1 MSTAASAQTPA
12 RTEDADLVLR
22 EDAHGITRLTL
33 NRPAARNA
41 LSMEMMAALQA
52 RLDAVAGDRAVK
64 CVILA
69 AAGPVFCAGHDLKQ
83 MMAHKGDAAYYRSV
97 FETCSKLMTSIVRLP
112 QLVIAEV
119 HGVATAAGSQLVASC
134 DLAIGASAA
143 RFALPGVNIGL
154 FCSTPMVAVSRNVAR
169 KHVMEMLVTGE
180 LISAE
185 KACEIGLINR
195 VVAPAALAAETAAL
209 AGQIVAKS
217 PHTLK
222 VGKEAFYRQVEMPLD
237 DAYAYTGQ
245 VMAENMLAADA
256 VEGITAFIDK
266 RPPTWEE

>member
-1 MSTAASAQTPA
+1 
-12 RTEDADLVLR
+12 
-22 EDAHGITRLTL
+22 
-33 NRPAARNA
+33 
-41 LSMEMMAALQA
+41 
-52 RLDAVAGDRAVK
+52 
-64 CVILA
+64 
-69 AAGPVFCAGHDLKQ
+69 
-83 MMAHKGDAAYYRSV
+83 
-97 FETCSKLMTSIVRLP
+97 MTSIVRLP

-134 DLAIGASAA
+134 DLHRRERRPLRPTGGQYWAFLFDPDGRGVAQCGAQHDGDVGH
-143 RFALPGVNIGL
+143 RRIDQ
-154 FCSTPMVAVSRNVAR
+154 RR
-169 KHVMEMLVTGE
+169 
-180 LISAE
+180 

-266 RPPTWEE
+266 RPPTWEERARPCPTTTRARTLWSIAITATITSAISAAVKTIAMVGASENWNRPSYFAINTCSKKAIG